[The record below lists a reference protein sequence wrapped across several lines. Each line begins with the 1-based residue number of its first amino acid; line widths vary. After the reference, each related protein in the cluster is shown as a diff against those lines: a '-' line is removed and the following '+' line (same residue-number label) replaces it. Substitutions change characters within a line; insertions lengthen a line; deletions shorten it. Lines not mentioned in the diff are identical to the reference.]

1 MSTVQRLTSSFGPD
15 ATKSPK
21 TSIWTTTVI
30 ASTIMML
37 TSGTMNT
44 IGFAIQGDKYG
55 YKHGVVQTALMFIGE
70 YLNIF
75 ILNTRLVNAHT
86 QYLILFAR

>member
-1 MSTVQRLTSSFGPD
+1 MNRRSSSIVGLEE
-15 ATKSPK
+15 ASAPK
-21 TSIWTTTVI
+21 KSIWTTTVI

-55 YKHGVVQTALMFIGE
+55 YKHGVCQTALMFIGE
-70 YLNIF
+70 YINLF
-75 ILNTRLVNAHT
+75 ILNTRLVNCPEP
-86 QYLILFAR
+86 